1 MQVSLFLAAVAAA
14 VVEEPVVAHRG
25 ADDLIA
31 GLLAARVV
39 QDGEIVRPVFIEIPV
54 VRHLLP
60 ADGGEFC
67 AVLVRGLHLI
77 LEVPQLKRRAV
88 GGEVAERI
96 AHLEPR
102 HAHVGDRILGHL
114 RGVIAVFG
122 RAVAHRTLFELR
134 HACGGIVVHRGIER
148 VVFLFEPVDPAD
160 TVGIPGK
167 GVAAVEVIADA
178 QIQRAVLLLQ
188 QKGEVRRGIGVMI
201 VEVVRQLRA
210 PRGLVVAAQCVQ
222 IRQQS
227 AVEVFL
233 RQRDGFHRREGHLFA
248 VVDHRDG
255 VDTALTGKTEV
266 GAAFIG
272 DIVEG
277 TEILPDRKLCVSRDE
292 HGIVARAVE
301 EVIILPAALAPAD
314 GAARRERQRQHEG
327 DNAEPA
333 LFLRAEDVRD
343 APLEALDRPA
353 EAGRRGQR
361 PHMGLHGR
369 KERAAV
375 GRALGAVKPI
385 GRRAV
390 AGKLDVLVRLT
401 QHQIHHGIEPVH
413 RVRRKQ
419 HKL

>member
-1 MQVSLFLAAVAAA
+1 
-14 VVEEPVVAHRG
+14 
-25 ADDLIA
+25 
-31 GLLAARVV
+31 
-39 QDGEIVRPVFIEIPV
+39 
-54 VRHLLP
+54 
-60 ADGGEFC
+60 
-67 AVLVRGLHLI
+67 
-77 LEVPQLKRRAV
+77 
-88 GGEVAERI
+88 
-96 AHLEPR
+96 
-102 HAHVGDRILGHL
+102 
-114 RGVIAVFG
+114 
-122 RAVAHRTLFELR
+122 
-134 HACGGIVVHRGIER
+134 
-148 VVFLFEPVDPAD
+148 
-160 TVGIPGK
+160 
-167 GVAAVEVIADA
+167 
-178 QIQRAVLLLQ
+178 
-188 QKGEVRRGIGVMI
+188 MI

-233 RQRDGFHRREGHLFA
+233 RQRDGFHRREGGLSA
-248 VVDHRDG
+248 VINHRDG
-255 VDTALTGKTEV
+255 VDTTLTGKAEV

-277 TEILPDRKLCVSRDE
+277 TEILSDRKLCVSRNE

-343 APLEALDRPA
+343 APLEALDRAA

-369 KERAAV
+369 KKRAAV

-419 HKL
+419 HEL

>member
-14 VVEEPVVAHRG
+14 VVEEPIVAHRG

-39 QDGEIVRPVFIEIPV
+39 QDGEIVRPALPEETVI
-54 VRHLLP
+54 RHILP
-60 ADGGEFC
+60 AHGVDFH
-67 AVLVRGLHLI
+67 ARLVRGLLLI
-77 LEVPQLKRRAV
+77 VKIPKLQRRAL
-88 GGEVAERI
+88 GRETFERI
-96 AHLEPR
+96 AQLKLR
-102 HAHVGDRILGHL
+102 HAHVGDRVFDNAHTVDPDIVGHRAL
-114 RGVIAVFG
+114 LEVF
-122 RAVAHRTLFELR
+122 
-134 HACGGIVVHRGIER
+134 HARGGIVVHRGIER

-160 TVGIPGK
+160 TVGISGK

-178 QIQRAVLLLQ
+178 QIQRAIVLLQ
-188 QKGEVRRGIGVMI
+188 QNGEVRRGLGVLI

-255 VDTALTGKTEV
+255 VDTTLTGKTEV

-343 APLEALDRPA
+343 APLEALDRAA

-369 KERAAV
+369 EKRAAV

-390 AGKLDVLVRLT
+390 AGELNVLVRLT
-401 QHQIHHGIEPVH
+401 EHQIHHGIEPVH

>member
-1 MQVSLFLAAVAAA
+1 M
-14 VVEEPVVAHRG
+14 
-25 ADDLIA
+25 
-31 GLLAARVV
+31 
-39 QDGEIVRPVFIEIPV
+39 
-54 VRHLLP
+54 
-60 ADGGEFC
+60 
-67 AVLVRGLHLI
+67 
-77 LEVPQLKRRAV
+77 EVPQLKRRAL
-88 GGEVAERI
+88 GGETFERI
-96 AHLEPR
+96 AQLEPR

-148 VVFLFEPVDPAD
+148 VVSLFEPVDPAD
-160 TVGIPGK
+160 TVGILGK

-233 RQRDGFHRREGHLFA
+233 RQRDGFHRREGGLSA
-248 VVDHRDG
+248 VINHRDG
-255 VDTALTGKTEV
+255 VDTTLTGKTEV

-301 EVIILPAALAPAD
+301 EVGMLPAALAPAD

-361 PHMGLHGR
+361 PHMGLDGC

-390 AGKLDVLVRLT
+390 AGELNVLVRLT